1 VVLNDWEYSLTDYDY
16 CNSTELCIFAD
27 TKSPIAFTLHF
38 LRKKL
43 VCTMNEKAVK
53 YTVALCLLLFSSLI
67 AGAERMVSNYGVT
80 SGLSNGYV
88 MSIAQDTD
96 GIIWV
101 ATEEGLNRF
110 DGKHFTSF
118 TKENSGLSAN
128 ELNCVAQIESD
139 PNRLWIATQRDGL
152 CAYDRRSGEITRVE
166 SGLLSSDITSIVPAS
181 DGGMWLTHYHFGVQ
195 YYNPLTG
202 ESREY
207 NHRTI
212 PGMPR
217 EIWTVAEGNDG
228 RLYVATNH
236 DGLCVVDTAS
246 HTMELYRHRTNE
258 PSLPGNVVYSL
269 CFDTSG
275 NLWVGTD
282 KGAALF
288 NPRTQAFT
296 PFVHSDNN
304 PHSIAPGRIRDIK
317 QLGNGEIWFA
327 TTQGGVSVL
336 SPGSYAYND
345 LRNARFAHLSAN
357 GEPEGLSS
365 VYIKTIFQDSFG
377 NVWLGNYRSGVDVVS
392 HLPAVFSRINYLS
405 SGTRNV
411 SYKPVWSCCSSP
423 HDGTLWLG
431 GENEIVSVKDGMVTP
446 IELPRSE
453 SGSHTFVRTL
463 AVSGDKMLWVGTHE
477 KGVFTFNPA
486 TRQFTRIPGSPTD
499 IRAFF
504 EDTDGT
510 MRVGSTEGV
519 YIYRNGVLENDTAI
533 NSRLIDW
540 VIHDMVRDK
549 SGNLWIGTFGKGVSV
564 LDKRGELLYRL
575 TVDEGFPSNAVNA
588 LHRDSRGR
596 IWAGTRSGLV
606 LFTDLSHPDEFKRIE
621 DVERAG
627 ISHVSSIEEDLDGS
641 LWISSSRGI
650 ARINPNTLKA
660 SIYDGMESMPLYS
673 FMENGSACDDSG
685 RIYFA
690 SANGVFSLM
699 PHDLDAAVA
708 SQPVRITKFTIF
720 KEGGGREENAMS
732 MPVNSDEITLPYT
745 LNTFRITFNVMD
757 HDMVQRTDLSY
768 SMLGLDDV
776 WIECFGNNEAM
787 YRNLPPGVYKFQVR
801 QRLKGHDW
809 EQPVTV
815 LTVKISPPIW
825 LTWWAKAIYV
835 LIFIG
840 VIIAVALFYKHR
852 VKLKQRLEA
861 EVEKSRNRQKLND
874 ERLRFYT
881 NITHELRTP
890 LTLIMGPLEDMVS
903 APGLPSQYSY
913 KLQMIRDSSNTLL
926 NLINGILEFRKTE
939 TQNRHLTVKKGN
951 LGNLLREIGI
961 RYKELNRNPHVQF
974 VLDIDL
980 NAPDIYYDEEMLTII
995 VNNLLSNAVK
1005 YTPKGTI
1012 SLSFHTVEENGVVY
1026 SEIKVSDT
1034 GYGIARNKLARIF
1047 DRYYQ
1052 VKGEHQASGTGIG
1065 LALVKNLVDLH
1076 EAQISVDSTEGV
1088 GSTFTVRLVTDSL
1101 YPNALQAE
1109 SNDKGA
1115 ADEPELTEHSQ
1126 ADAKVKVLVVE
1137 DNDDIREYIRQ
1148 ALVDEFT
1155 VLTACNGLEG
1165 LKVVQEENPD
1175 FVISDIMMP
1184 EMDGVS
1190 MCRSIKEDILTS
1202 HIPVILL
1209 TAKDSLRDKEEGY
1222 ESGADSYLTK
1232 PFSAKLLLS
1241 RIHNILRLRRTIA
1254 SQLMSRSGAVAP
1266 PEGTVTPPE
1275 DEVKEM
1281 KEAAKALNPLDR
1293 QFMDKINTI
1302 INDNLDREDLGVAFL
1317 AEQMCMSQSSL
1328 YRKLMAIVGVSANE
1342 YIRHIRLGKAEEMLR
1357 EGLLNITEIAFRT
1370 GFGSH
1375 SSFGKA
1381 FKKEYGMAPSE
1392 YLKKI

>member
-1 VVLNDWEYSLTDYDY
+1 
-16 CNSTELCIFAD
+16 
-27 TKSPIAFTLHF
+27 
-38 LRKKL
+38 
-43 VCTMNEKAVK
+43 M
-53 YTVALCLLLFSSLI
+53 
-67 AGAERMVSNYGVT
+67 
-80 SGLSNGYV
+80 
-88 MSIAQDTD
+88 
-96 GIIWV
+96 
-101 ATEEGLNRF
+101 
-110 DGKHFTSF
+110 
-118 TKENSGLSAN
+118 
-128 ELNCVAQIESD
+128 
-139 PNRLWIATQRDGL
+139 
-152 CAYDRRSGEITRVE
+152 
-166 SGLLSSDITSIVPAS
+166 
-181 DGGMWLTHYHFGVQ
+181 
-195 YYNPLTG
+195 
-202 ESREY
+202 
-207 NHRTI
+207 
-212 PGMPR
+212 
-217 EIWTVAEGNDG
+217 
-228 RLYVATNH
+228 
-236 DGLCVVDTAS
+236 
-246 HTMELYRHRTNE
+246 
-258 PSLPGNVVYSL
+258 
-269 CFDTSG
+269 
-275 NLWVGTD
+275 
-282 KGAALF
+282 
-288 NPRTQAFT
+288 
-296 PFVHSDNN
+296 
-304 PHSIAPGRIRDIK
+304 
-317 QLGNGEIWFA
+317 
-327 TTQGGVSVL
+327 
-336 SPGSYAYND
+336 
-345 LRNARFAHLSAN
+345 
-357 GEPEGLSS
+357 
-365 VYIKTIFQDSFG
+365 
-377 NVWLGNYRSGVDVVS
+377 
-392 HLPAVFSRINYLS
+392 
-405 SGTRNV
+405 
-411 SYKPVWSCCSSP
+411 
-423 HDGTLWLG
+423 
-431 GENEIVSVKDGMVTP
+431 
-446 IELPRSE
+446 
-453 SGSHTFVRTL
+453 
-463 AVSGDKMLWVGTHE
+463 
-477 KGVFTFNPA
+477 
-486 TRQFTRIPGSPTD
+486 
-499 IRAFF
+499 
-504 EDTDGT
+504 
-510 MRVGSTEGV
+510 
-519 YIYRNGVLENDTAI
+519 
-533 NSRLIDW
+533 
-540 VIHDMVRDK
+540 
-549 SGNLWIGTFGKGVSV
+549 
-564 LDKRGELLYRL
+564 
-575 TVDEGFPSNAVNA
+575 
-588 LHRDSRGR
+588 
-596 IWAGTRSGLV
+596 
-606 LFTDLSHPDEFKRIE
+606 
-621 DVERAG
+621 
-627 ISHVSSIEEDLDGS
+627 
-641 LWISSSRGI
+641 
-650 ARINPNTLKA
+650 
-660 SIYDGMESMPLYS
+660 
-673 FMENGSACDDSG
+673 
-685 RIYFA
+685 
-690 SANGVFSLM
+690 
-699 PHDLDAAVA
+699 
-708 SQPVRITKFTIF
+708 
-720 KEGGGREENAMS
+720 
-732 MPVNSDEITLPYT
+732 
-745 LNTFRITFNVMD
+745 
-757 HDMVQRTDLSY
+757 
-768 SMLGLDDV
+768 
-776 WIECFGNNEAM
+776 
-787 YRNLPPGVYKFQVR
+787 
-801 QRLKGHDW
+801 
-809 EQPVTV
+809 
-815 LTVKISPPIW
+815 
-825 LTWWAKAIYV
+825 
-835 LIFIG
+835 
-840 VIIAVALFYKHR
+840 IIAVALFYKHR